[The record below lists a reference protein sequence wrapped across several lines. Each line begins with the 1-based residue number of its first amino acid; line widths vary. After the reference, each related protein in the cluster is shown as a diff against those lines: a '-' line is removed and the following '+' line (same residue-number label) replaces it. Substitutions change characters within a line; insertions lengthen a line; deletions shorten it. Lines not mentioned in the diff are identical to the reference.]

1 MYHHPA
7 FIILAFV
14 AGLISTRKQEKIF
27 RYIAIFIPIAA
38 LISIYIMPMQVVFDL
53 FKTEIICDGSFYNK
67 LIGLAFCIVL
77 LAANLYSIGQNKK
90 LEVILGSA
98 YAASALLC
106 LFAGDFLSLFIGL
119 EFMMLFSSAIIF
131 IGESRFSIIPS
142 LRLNGIRSAK
152 KYFITHFTS
161 SSLILLGI
169 VHIISKSKSLA
180 LVSAT
185 SLMSNPEY
193 SSIVLIMM
201 LVGMLINIAAF
212 PFSGWMVNYYQ
223 NASTSGFIY
232 LISFTT
238 KLSLLLILKL
248 FAGLLAL
255 KYIGIIM
262 IAYASIKAILE
273 NNILKLLCYLSIMSM
288 GLMLMGISVGSEVA
302 IGSVICY
309 LFIHILYKATLSICA
324 TSVIDST
331 EIIDCSDLKKISNNT
346 IIISTIVGIAMMIS
360 MPGTSSLYTKSA
372 ISHLFSGEL
381 FYLAP
386 ILLSLVT
393 VYSLPWKSCLKN
405 REYQVVILN
414 SYAQASL
421 IFMSFVLTCVGL
433 FGSKLLF
440 LTNSTVF
447 DHAGIFSFDSL
458 KQLIIISLGFY
469 LALKYKIKKL
479 HTESINLI
487 EWFGKIFLQLHSWWF
502 SKSNEDTQPTESWSI
517 GSLEHQISTKLAVIH
532 NQKTAIFI
540 VFIVFLT
547 ILITL
552 LLLA

>member
-1 MYHHPA
+1 MYPHPA

-14 AGLISTRKQEKIF
+14 VGLIATRKQEKIF
-27 RYIAIFIPIAA
+27 RYIALSMPIAA
-38 LISIYIMPMQVVFDL
+38 LIFIYIMPPQVIHDL
-53 FKTEIICDGSFYNK
+53 FKTEIIYDGSFYNK
-67 LIGLAFCIVL
+67 LIGFAFCIVL

-90 LEVILGSA
+90 LEIILGSA
-98 YAASALLC
+98 YAASSLLC

-131 IGESRFSIIPS
+131 IGENRFS
-142 LRLNGIRSAK
+142 IRSAK

-169 VHIISKSKSLA
+169 VHIISKSKSLV

-193 SSIVLIMM
+193 SNVVLIMM

-212 PFSGWMVNYYQ
+212 PFSGWMVNYYP

-255 KYIGIIM
+255 KYIGIVM

-273 NNILKLLCYLSIMSM
+273 NNILKLLCYLSIMAM
-288 GLMLMGISVGSEVA
+288 GLMLIGISIGSFVA
-302 IGSVICY
+302 INSIICY
-309 LFIHILYKATLSICA
+309 LFIHILYKATLSLCA

-331 EIIDCSDLKKISNNT
+331 GIIDCSDLKKIINIT
-346 IIISTIVGIAMMIS
+346 IIVSSIVSIAMMLS
-360 MPGTSSLYTKSA
+360 LPGTSALQIKSA
-372 ISHLFSGEL
+372 ISHLFSGDV

-393 VYSLPWKSCLKN
+393 VYSLPWKNYLNNK
-405 REYQVVILN
+405 EYQVVTLN
-414 SYAQASL
+414 FYAQASL
-421 IFMSFVLTCVGL
+421 ILMSFVLICVGL

-440 LTNSTVF
+440 LANGTTF
-447 DHAGIFSFDSL
+447 DYPVIFSFDSL

-479 HTESINLI
+479 HTDSINLI

-502 SKSNEDTQPTESWSI
+502 SKSNEDPQTTESWSI
-517 GSLEHQISTKLAVIH
+517 ESLKHQISTKLAVIH

-540 VFIVFLT
+540 VFIMFLT